1 MDRIFNEVWQSSGKA
16 VEKIFQPLFVLC
28 ERKDDFYHI
37 GRKLTL
43 LFVDMANSTL
53 CMCDLSCPLYKIIVE
68 RRKNMDQIQ
77 IGKLI
82 AETRKAQNLTQ
93 RQLADTLSILDK
105 TGWCKH
111 HVTR

>member
-1 MDRIFNEVWQSSGKA
+1 MRYGSQAEKRLKKFFNR
-16 VEKIFQPLFVLC
+16 FLC
-28 ERKDDFYHI
+28 YAKERTI
-37 GRKLTL
+37 SITIVRKLAL

-53 CMCDLSCPLYKIIVE
+53 CMCDLSYPLYKIIVE

-93 RQLADTLSILDK
+93 RQLADTLSIRDK